1 MFDETDKYR
10 VISHQLGSSLTDKY
24 QLRLSEIL
32 QGLEHLAE
40 ADL

>member
-24 QLRLSEIL
+24 QLRLWEA
-32 QGLEHLAE
+32 HLKSQIRRKK
-40 ADL
+40 

>member
-24 QLRLSEIL
+24 QFVNFQRFSTPYPEV
-32 QGLEHLAE
+32 A
-40 ADL
+40 